1 MDNQRKFIIRSIT
14 ADDDAAIAVII
25 RDNLR
30 AAHLDIP
37 GTAYFDPE
45 LDHLSDFYNAEPQRR
60 RYYIATDENSTV
72 IGGVGYAEF
81 PGVENCAEL
90 QKLYLDDTVKGR
102 GYSHELHVSRR
113 ARRKSSRL
121 QKNLSRNPHQP
132 ADCHRPLR
140 KTRLQKHPPARAN
153 HPHNDGS
160 VLYQGAVRTRRENG
174 THHTEKIC
182 VMRTIFL
189 R

>member
-1 MDNQRKFIIRSIT
+1 MDNQRKFIIRPIT

-60 RYYIATDENSTV
+60 RYYIAADENGTV

-90 QKLYLDDTVKGR
+90 QKLYLDDPVKGR
-102 GYSHELHVSRR
+102 GYSHELMAAVERGAKAAGYKKLYLETHTSLR
-113 ARRKSSRL
+113 AAIALYEKHGYKSI
-121 QKNLSRNPHQP
+121 PQP
-132 ADCHRPLR
+132 VP
-140 KTRLQKHPPARAN
+140 TI
-153 HPHNDGS
+153 
-160 VLYQGAVRTRRENG
+160 
-174 THHTEKIC
+174 HTTMDRFYIKE
-182 VMRTIFL
+182 L
-189 R
+189 

>member
-1 MDNQRKFIIRSIT
+1 MDNQRKFIIRPIT
-14 ADDDAAIAVII
+14 ADDDAAIAAII

-60 RYYIATDENSTV
+60 
-72 IGGVGYAEF
+72 
-81 PGVENCAEL
+81 
-90 QKLYLDDTVKGR
+90 
-102 GYSHELHVSRR
+102 
-113 ARRKSSRL
+113 KSSWL
-121 QKNLSRNPHQP
+121 HKTLSRNPHQP
-132 ADCHRPLR
+132 ARRLRPLR
-140 KTRLQKHPPARAN
+140 KTRLQKHPPARAD

-160 VLYQGAVRTRRENG
+160 VLYQGAVTTKRENG

-182 VMRTIFL
+182 VMRTIFVK
-189 R
+189 

>member
-1 MDNQRKFIIRSIT
+1 MDNQRKFIIRPIT
-14 ADDDAAIAVII
+14 ADDDAAIAAII

-45 LDHLSDFYNAEPQRR
+45 LDYLSDFYNAEPQRR
-60 RYYIATDENSTV
+60 RYYIAADENGTV

-102 GYSHELHVSRR
+102 GYSHELMAAVERGAKAAGYKKIYLETHTS
-113 ARRKSSRL
+113 L
-121 QKNLSRNPHQP
+121 
-132 ADCHRPLR
+132 RPLR

-182 VMRTIFL
+182 VMRTIFVK
-189 R
+189 

>member
-1 MDNQRKFIIRSIT
+1 MDNQRKFIIRPIT
-14 ADDDAAIAVII
+14 ADDDAAIAAII

-60 RYYIATDENSTV
+60 RYYIAADENGTV

-102 GYSHELHVSRR
+102 GYSHELMAAVERGAKAAGYKKLYLETHTSCGLPSPSTKNTATKASPSPCQPSTQRWIGFISR
-113 ARRKSSRL
+113 SCE
-121 QKNLSRNPHQP
+121 
-132 ADCHRPLR
+132 D
-140 KTRLQKHPPARAN
+140 KTRKWYA
-153 HPHNDGS
+153 S
-160 VLYQGAVRTRRENG
+160 YREN
-174 THHTEKIC
+174 
-182 VMRTIFL
+182 L
-189 R
+189 RDAYHFS